1 MLIPFRF
8 ISLFSLVLI
17 FVTAQA
23 QDKTTKDQG
32 TKSNTK
38 GTGKSGIVKVDKKDK
53 KKETPELKWLTFT
66 EAVELNKKEPKKIL
80 IDVYTEWCGWCKVMD
95 KSTYTDTTI
104 INYINK
110 HFYPVKID
118 AEMKDTVRF
127 RDIVFVNP
135 NPAQS
140 RSPHQLAQALLNGK
154 MSYPT
159 TVFLDEKFDMLGPLP
174 GYYSAQNLEP
184 VLVFYGEERYKTTK
198 WEEFTKTFKGKVIP
212 PPPAPQQQQPGAQPQ
227 K

>member
-1 MLIPFRF
+1 MLTPSRI
-8 ISLFSLVLI
+8 ISLLSLL
-17 FVTAQA
+17 FLFTAASA
-23 QDKTTKDQG
+23 QEKT

-38 GTGKSGIVKVDKKDK
+38 NTGKTTGTKTDKKTAK
-53 KKETPELKWLTFT
+53 TVTPELKWISFT

-110 HFYPVKID
+110 YYYPVKLD

-127 RDIVFVNP
+127 RDSVVFVNP
-135 NPAQS
+135 NPAQN

-159 TVFLDEKFDMLGPLP
+159 TVFLDENLNMLGPLP
-174 GYYSAQNLEP
+174 GYYAPQNLEP
-184 VLVFYGEERYKTTK
+184 VLVFYGEERYKTTN
-198 WEEFTKTFKGKVIP
+198 WDEFNKTFKGRVV
-212 PPPAPQQQQPGAQPQ
+212 PAPQNQQVQPH
-227 K
+227 